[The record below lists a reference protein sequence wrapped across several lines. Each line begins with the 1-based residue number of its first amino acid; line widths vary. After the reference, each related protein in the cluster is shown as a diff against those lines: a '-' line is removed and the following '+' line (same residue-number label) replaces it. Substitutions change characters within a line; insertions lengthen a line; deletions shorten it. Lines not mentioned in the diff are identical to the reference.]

1 MSTSVDRI
9 LTSERYYRHNTIGQI
24 NQIVNIGNFSF
35 GTKDNSTQPVTLL
48 LNSLLGG
55 LELNLPLLNFDTT
68 TLKQLIVGSLQ
79 AYLPI
84 DISKLGSGSGPS
96 LMTYLKSL
104 AISTSPGHTL
114 LIEPRIQLPLPFELD
129 LNIPYF
135 ALDINLDNS
144 QLGQLFLANLV
155 GTGSGN
161 VAISVGVGIVFR
173 EPAPEIPPAVAKIVN
188 GLTTGSSLD
197 ITAGISNLAIGVS
210 PSDAIN
216 TLNHLNL
223 AAPISSLITGSIS
236 SGNLLGDIMAQT
248 NVTIAP
254 NAVTVKIGS
263 LAQLTIHEAAIAVL
277 PNNLVSIGINLDMFL
292 GVPVAANIGY
302 FGLQVSLDGSHL
314 AGIGLTSGLQY
325 NGGTVQ
331 SKVDIAL
338 SVGTGKDIAS
348 KVAALVNAIIAKQSI
363 SSTVGIGGIVL
374 GHSSDDLINALSQI
388 SVNINLGSLLGGS
401 APSLPPGFLDS
412 ILAQLGLS
420 LTEFSLSTI
429 PNAGL
434 QAGAKASF
442 SNPIPISLSVPFIG
456 ISGGLDR
463 VDVVDVGLAN
473 LAMAP
478 GPNALQAQVNLNFNN
493 GENAQTKVATF
504 VGEILGGQLGN
515 TPEDL
520 TVHNLRIGASPSDY
534 FDLLSQIDIAIPS
547 KAVLNQANVDLI
559 MAKLGLNGT
568 GMADN
573 LLKNLKIG
581 AISADLNKAPVME
594 LGTSLTVS
602 NFSLNAA
609 VNIGYF
615 GIDLALDSH
624 ALAHVDVPSIII
636 STANNQLTLA
646 IKASVTIQDTP
657 EVQTDIANLVNFF
670 MSNTTTSPV
679 NSLVISKPLLGVS
692 TSDHIKTFSQIKVPI
707 GLPALLLQ
715 AKAYLNQM
723 LAGLGGFNMNNIVL
737 SGLVVDLNSPSV
749 ISIQGGVQV
758 LNLTL
763 PADISISYVGV
774 SLGLDS
780 TPLAALT
787 IPSFTLTSA
796 NNALSVNFQALVDV
810 NQSQESSV
818 QVAKLVGALLYPGQV
833 TPPTNLVIYDP
844 VFGGDKDHLFH
855 ILSQVKIPIALA
867 PYLQKI
873 GAIIG
878 GSAGNA
884 GNLLAGLDIGSLVI
898 DLNSPQT
905 IGIDAAISLKN
916 ITIPAEVKLN
926 YVGLNVAL
934 DTVGLAQIAIPSFT
948 LKPENGALGITA
960 HVDVTLLPSEQLT
973 AAIGNLITG
982 IMKNQT
988 TPATNIVVSGIVF
1001 GGSATN
1007 VFTILQA
1014 IAVPINVAPI
1024 INKIPALL
1032 ASQGSLLERVAFGE
1046 LVIDLNSPQTIGVD
1060 TSISIKNFALP
1071 AQIKLNYVG
1080 ANIAI
1085 GEVPLVKLAVPQ
1097 FTMAPNNGN
1106 LDISLHIDL
1115 AVQESEPLSQIINGL
1130 VQTVL
1135 AAKPLP
1141 TTVLVISGAVFGG
1154 SPTNVFT
1161 ILQGVKIPLDVTAM
1175 LNGALAKLGAGGV
1188 GSLLNGVQISNLVL
1202 DLNSPQ
1208 VIGVDAAVLVKNVTL
1223 PAQIKLNYVG
1233 ANVGINAIPLAQVSI
1248 PKFTMAPQNGDLALQ
1263 VHIDIDLLS
1272 SPALSQAIS
1281 GLVGAI
1287 LAGQAVPEA
1296 NLIISGAKFGASPTN
1311 YFTILQGV
1319 VVPVNIVPIIA
1330 KIGGMV
1336 GGAGSLLNGIGLSG
1350 LAINLNQAPT
1360 IGIDAD
1366 IAIRNLTLPAKLN
1379 LGYVGLNI
1387 GINDIQL
1394 VEVSLPKVQLGSSG
1408 NDLTIGTHIDA
1419 TLKETDTTQTLVAG
1433 LVNAVV
1439 AGQVPQG
1446 NIVISGIA
1454 FGPSKGNVYT
1464 ILEGVKIPIPISKIL
1479 SLVPSTGGNATSI
1492 LNSLSLESAD
1502 INMKNPPSIGADIA
1516 IALLGYQFDAKLLL
1530 DYVSVSAFLDETPL
1544 ATVSV
1549 PGITLSSGNNQ
1560 IALNVHSLV
1569 NLASGDEIQTKVA
1582 AIANGI
1588 ISGGGAQ
1595 NANLVVSK
1603 IAFGGSA
1610 SNVFHILDKVKVS
1623 VPLAPYIQKLTGIIG
1638 GISGGTPGAPTFSIS
1653 KLDLNAPGAND
1664 LSATVAAS
1672 IGGIGSKIS
1681 VEMPYVG
1688 LKISAGGNGLVYPT
1702 INNFELKNGNV
1713 ALTLA
1718 LPFQPA
1724 ARQIIGSLSTPVSQL
1739 LFGTVGNVPGSVVIN
1754 SVEFGASPNQAFDI
1768 AAKIGLEIP
1777 LNTVFQ
1783 KAAAFIKSSNALS
1796 LSDMNTALTTTGI
1809 QATLVMPGAPLSV
1822 PLKMNFP
1829 ISLYAYYKNEA
1840 FIDVKTT
1847 SFNLDKSPWTLGAFV
1862 QVIQPAFKVAMRGIL
1877 PNALRWKNALQ
1888 DVTAG
1893 GVTLGSFT
1901 AFSSLMIT
1909 PPEAILWSPI
1919 TIDVT
1924 NVHIVPLGASF
1935 NAKFTNGG
1943 PLQVDVGSIGIVIK
1957 KGTSELMEIH
1967 NLGNPIH
1974 INNKNQNGGINAI
1987 ALDAIIKLGGIF
1999 GSIINIT
2006 EGIKYVFDF
2015 RTMAGERMPWLEDA
2029 MNEVPDIVLANLLPF
2044 IIEGLKGKVKLGLGS
2059 LLGL

>member
-1 MSTSVDRI
+1 
-9 LTSERYYRHNTIGQI
+9 
-24 NQIVNIGNFSF
+24 
-35 GTKDNSTQPVTLL
+35 
-48 LNSLLGG
+48 
-55 LELNLPLLNFDTT
+55 
-68 TLKQLIVGSLQ
+68 
-79 AYLPI
+79 
-84 DISKLGSGSGPS
+84 
-96 LMTYLKSL
+96 
-104 AISTSPGHTL
+104 
-114 LIEPRIQLPLPFELD
+114 
-129 LNIPYF
+129 
-135 ALDINLDNS
+135 
-144 QLGQLFLANLV
+144 
-155 GTGSGN
+155 
-161 VAISVGVGIVFR
+161 
-173 EPAPEIPPAVAKIVN
+173 
-188 GLTTGSSLD
+188 
-197 ITAGISNLAIGVS
+197 
-210 PSDAIN
+210 
-216 TLNHLNL
+216 
-223 AAPISSLITGSIS
+223 
-236 SGNLLGDIMAQT
+236 
-248 NVTIAP
+248 
-254 NAVTVKIGS
+254 
-263 LAQLTIHEAAIAVL
+263 
-277 PNNLVSIGINLDMFL
+277 
-292 GVPVAANIGY
+292 
-302 FGLQVSLDGSHL
+302 
-314 AGIGLTSGLQY
+314 
-325 NGGTVQ
+325 
-331 SKVDIAL
+331 
-338 SVGTGKDIAS
+338 
-348 KVAALVNAIIAKQSI
+348 
-363 SSTVGIGGIVL
+363 
-374 GHSSDDLINALSQI
+374 
-388 SVNINLGSLLGGS
+388 
-401 APSLPPGFLDS
+401 
-412 ILAQLGLS
+412 LS

-478 GPNALQAQVNLNFNN
+478 GPNALQAQANLNFNN
-493 GENAQTKVATF
+493 AENAQTKVATF

-520 TVHNLRIGASPSDY
+520 TVHNLRIGVSPSDY

-737 SGLVVDLNSPSV
+737 SGLVLDLNSPSV
-749 ISIQGGVQV
+749 ISVQGGVQV
-758 LNLTL
+758 LNFTL

-873 GAIIG
+873 GAIIS
-878 GSAGNA
+878 GSAGGA

-960 HVDVTLLPSEQLT
+960 HVDVTLLPSEPLT

-1032 ASQGSLLERVAFGE
+1032 ASQGSLLERVAIGE

-1141 TTVLVISGAVFGG
+1141 TTLLVISGAVFGG

-1175 LNGALAKLGAGGV
+1175 LNGAIAKLGAGGV
-1188 GSLLNGVQISNLVL
+1188 GSLLNGVQISNLVV

-1319 VVPVNIVPIIA
+1319 IVPINIVPIIA

-1419 TLKETDTTQTLVAG
+1419 TLKETETTQTLVAG

-1560 IALNVHSLV
+1560 IAINVHSLV

-1588 ISGGGAQ
+1588 INGGAQ

-1754 SVEFGASPNQAFDI
+1754 SVEFGASPSQAFDI

-1783 KAAAFIKSSNALS
+1783 KAAEFIKSSNALS

-1829 ISLYAYYKNEA
+1829 ISLYAYYKNDA
-1840 FIDVKTT
+1840 FIDVKAT
-1847 SFNLDKSPWTLGAFV
+1847 SLNLDKSPWTMGAFI

-1877 PNALRWKNALQ
+1877 PNALRWENALK

-1909 PPEAILWSPI
+1909 PPAVILWSPI
-1919 TIDVT
+1919 NIGDV
-1924 NVHIVPLGASF
+1924 NVHFSPLGASF
-1935 NAKFTNGG
+1935 KTQFTNDG
-1943 PLQVDVGSIGIVIK
+1943 PLQVDVGSIGIMIK
-1957 KGTSELMEIH
+1957 KGTSELMEIR

-1974 INNKNQNGGINAI
+1974 INNKSQNGGLNSI

-1999 GSIINIT
+1999 GSIFNIF
-2006 EGIKYVFDF
+2006 EGIKFVFDF
-2015 RTMAGERMPWLEDA
+2015 RTMGGERMPWLEDA
-2029 MNEVPDIVLANLLPF
+2029 MNEVPDIVLKNLLPF
-2044 IIEGLKGKVKLGLGS
+2044 IVKALGGNVKLKLGS